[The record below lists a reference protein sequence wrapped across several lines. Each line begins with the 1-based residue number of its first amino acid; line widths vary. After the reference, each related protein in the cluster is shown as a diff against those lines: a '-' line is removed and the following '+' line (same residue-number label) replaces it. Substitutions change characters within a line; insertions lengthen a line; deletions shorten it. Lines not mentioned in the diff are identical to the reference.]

1 MYTQISSN
9 KILASNVKYTL
20 ILLFLVAISVMTPLL
35 VGDIQTKKRIEE
47 SVHYNIPELKPPVE
61 YSAPEVFKLPQIED
75 RRRVLNT
82 HPYDFV
88 LENEIK
94 QRFFTSEGPSS
105 IYGLLTSVDSRTQ
118 SLNARGLEYDRQC
131 LGLEPVNVTISGWP
145 LENLNIWVQCY
156 EILNNDYIL
165 MFGRKDG
172 VVYLY
177 ERGPATTLVAY
188 ISTSP
193 TEQTDQ
199 YPCCYQVN
207 GGGDNCVCDTDEEIC
222 VNRDLNNTVNGGN
235 CRTIPDAWPVP
246 IPDEPDVNT
255 TNSTLLFDPEVDF
268 SDVNIY
274 FSVGG
279 SMSATQ
285 TGSRG
290 LVHIESKPKSNFLQ
304 VTGAGI
310 GLGFCGVQFVSNGDK
325 IMVKGSMDGPGGTC
339 LATNQTCVSNDLE
352 TSYSIDECI
361 GTLGFSIVPLGRGSS
376 TDFRGT
382 QGNFDS
388 WEASNFPGPSLNNV
402 EIGNNPSSSV
412 LFGPAQVPSIL
423 TSQENRNFNF

>member
-1 MYTQISSN
+1 MYSRISSDKLISSN
-9 KILASNVKYTL
+9 IKYTL
-20 ILLFLVAISVMTPLL
+20 VLLFLVAVSVITPLL
-35 VGDIQTKKRIEE
+35 VGDIKTKQRIEE
-47 SVHYNIPELKPPVE
+47 SHYYSIPELKPPVE
-61 YSAPEVFKLPQIED
+61 HSAPEIFKLSD
-75 RRRVLNT
+75 RRALNS
-82 HPYDFV
+82 HPYDFL
-88 LENEIK
+88 LENELK
-94 QRFFTSEGPSS
+94 QRFFTGEGPSS
-105 IYGLLTSVDSRTQ
+105 IYGLLDSVDARTQ
-118 SLNARGLEYDRQC
+118 SLNQRGLENEPQC
-131 LGLEPVNVTISGWP
+131 IGLDPVNITIDDWP
-145 LENLNIWVQCY
+145 LENLHIWVQCY
-156 EILNNDYIL
+156 EILNSDYIL
-165 MFGRKDG
+165 MFGRKDN

-188 ISTSP
+188 ITFNNEEP
-193 TEQTDQ
+193 GDQ

-207 GGGDNCVCDTDEEIC
+207 GGGDKCVCDREQEVC
-222 VNRDLNNTVNGGN
+222 VNGDLNNTINGGN

-246 IPDEPDVNT
+246 IPPEPVPVND
-255 TNSTLLFDPEVDF
+255 TNGTLLFDPEIDF
-268 SDVNIY
+268 ADVNIY

-304 VTGAGI
+304 VAGAGV

-352 TSYSIDECI
+352 VSYPMSNCT
-361 GTLGFSIVPLGRGSS
+361 GSLGFSMVPLGRGST

-382 QGNFDS
+382 QGNFDR
-388 WEASNFPGPSLNNV
+388 WEASDFPGSLLNNV

-412 LFGPAQVPSIL
+412 AFGPAQVPSIL
-423 TSQENRNFNF
+423 TSQPNRNFNF